1 MTITRQ
7 EKEQIVK
14 ELTEVFKTAKGVVF
28 ANYRGL
34 TVKDFESLRRKMRE
48 LGGKIKVAK
57 LTLTRKALKDAGFEV
72 DFAADVPTAIA
83 YSPDDEVLPAK
94 ILAGFGDKDK
104 KLELLAGIMEGRLM
118 TSAEVTSLSKLP
130 SKQELRG
137 QLVSV
142 IAGSMRG
149 FVGVLAGV
157 ERSLLYVLQA
167 VAKSKGAS

>member
-34 TVKDFESLRRKMRE
+34 TVKDFEGLRRKMRE

-57 LTLTRKALKDAGFEV
+57 LTLTRKALKEAGLE
-72 DFAADVPTAIA
+72 AELLADVPTAIA

-104 KLELLAGIMEGRLM
+104 KLELLAGIMEGRL
-118 TSAEVTSLSKLP
+118 
-130 SKQELRG
+130 
-137 QLVSV
+137 
-142 IAGSMRG
+142 
-149 FVGVLAGV
+149 
-157 ERSLLYVLQA
+157 
-167 VAKSKGAS
+167 